1 MIAERVLMSY
11 QDKIKI
17 HCIRPATVCGLSPRM
32 RLDVTVNNLTF
43 QACKNKIITVFGGK
57 QIRPNIHIKD
67 LIRVYKFFLKN
78 KKFKSGFYNAGFEN
92 LSILKIAKKIQKII
106 PSKIKVSKSND
117 VRSYRQSSQKLLTLG
132 FKKKYSIDDAI
143 NEIFDAF
150 TNKKLKENRSYYT
163 VNWMKRLGYIMG
175 EKINLLE
182 KYPQSKRNI
191 SDRGLK
197 KTEKDREIARKFD
210 KEFFDGE
217 RRHGYGGYNYNPKFW
232 TNVVK
237 TFQNY
242 WNLDSNSSIL
252 DIGCGKGFML
262 YDLKKL
268 IKSNFLKGI
277 DISQYAID
285 NSLEDIKPCLSVADA
300 KKIPFPDNTFDV
312 VISINTIHNLD
323 KSDCAKALKEI
334 SRVTKKFSFITV
346 DAYRNEE
353 EKKRMFDWNLTAKTI
368 MSENEWEIFFKEN
381 NYNGD
386 YYWFIP

>member
-1 MIAERVLMSY
+1 
-11 QDKIKI
+11 
-17 HCIRPATVCGLSPRM
+17 
-32 RLDVTVNNLTF
+32 
-43 QACKNKIITVFGGK
+43 
-57 QIRPNIHIKD
+57 
-67 LIRVYKFFLKN
+67 
-78 KKFKSGFYNAGFEN
+78 
-92 LSILKIAKKIQKII
+92 
-106 PSKIKVSKSND
+106 
-117 VRSYRQSSQKLLTLG
+117 
-132 FKKKYSIDDAI
+132 
-143 NEIFDAF
+143 
-150 TNKKLKENRSYYT
+150 
-163 VNWMKRLGYIMG
+163 MG

-182 KYPQSKRNI
+182 KYPKSKRNI
-191 SDRGLK
+191 TDRGMK
-197 KTEKDREIARKFD
+197 KTEKDRLIARKFD

-217 RRHGYGGYNYNPKFW
+217 RRYGYGGYNYNPKFW

-252 DIGCGKGFML
+252 DIGCCKGFML

-268 IKSNFLKGI
+268 IKSDFLKGI

-285 NSLEDIKPCLSVADA
+285 NSLEDIKPFLSVADA
-300 KKIPFPDNTFDV
+300 KKIPFPDNSFDV